1 MRLFFLLLLALS
13 IAVLLSLFPTIAG
26 QPLRIEAFEWVFE
39 TQQGTFITALL
50 VLLITVWLLRRIVSA
65 IFAGPGQLWNTLRMG
80 GRKRREQRLKEGL
93 AEWIDM
99 RGDQGSRAFKKSRG
113 IIPEWAAALLKT
125 VASPPKGLPVTNSNR
140 SPLNTALAARLVTD
154 PHAAIKPDSAIQKA
168 HLEAWLAVHP
178 DAPLAISRLAALAED
193 EGDWATAAKLLEA
206 SWKQGQ
212 RSASS
217 IKPRLARI
225 YIHLAEQQPET
236 RESHLRKAHRL
247 APDDSA
253 VILALGQAHTADQ
266 DTDAAKK
273 LWLNYL
279 AQHNDFRIAAELL
292 SLLSSE
298 ALQAFQ
304 KLDKRS
310 AARSYNDS
318 MRWLQASLAHRAGLN
333 GLANE
338 IMDQLLEK
346 TTSREPLQSRA
357 EWHAEAEEWEQAAGC
372 YQKLLHI
379 RSDEN
384 GNTET

>member
-1 MRLFFLLLLALS
+1 MRLFLLLLLALG

-39 TQQGTFITALL
+39 TQQGAFITALL
-50 VLLITVWLLRRIVSA
+50 VLLIIVWLLRRIVSA

-80 GRKRREQRLKEGL
+80 GRKRREQRLKEGI

-99 RGDQGSRAFKKSRG
+99 RGDQGSRAFQKSRG
-113 IIPEWAAALLKT
+113 TIPEWAATLLRT
-125 VASPPKGLPVTNSNR
+125 VASPPKGLPVVNSDT
-140 SPLNTALAARLVTD
+140 SPLNTALAARMVTD
-154 PHAAIKPDSAIQKA
+154 PNAASKPDRATQRA

-178 DAPLAISRLAALAED
+178 TAPLAISRLAALAED
-193 EGDWATAAKLLEA
+193 EGDWATAAKLLES

-225 YIHLAEQQPET
+225 YIHLAEQQPDT
-236 RESHLRKAHRL
+236 RQSHLRKAHRL
-247 APDDSA
+247 APDNSS
-253 VILALGQAHTADQ
+253 VILALGLAHAADQ
-266 DTDAAKK
+266 NADEAKK

-279 AQHNDFRIAAELL
+279 EKHNDFQIAAELL

-298 ALQAFQ
+298 ALRAFQ
-304 KLDKRS
+304 KLDKKS

-318 MRWLQASLAHRAGLN
+318 MRWLQANLAHRAGLN

-346 TTSREPLQSRA
+346 TTSCEPLQSRA
-357 EWHAEAEEWEQAAGC
+357 EWYAEAEEWEQAA
-372 YQKLLHI
+372 
-379 RSDEN
+379 
-384 GNTET
+384 

>member
-1 MRLFFLLLLALS
+1 MRLFFLLLLALG

-39 TQQGTFITALL
+39 TQQGAFITALL
-50 VLLITVWLLRRIVSA
+50 VLLIIVWFLRRIVSA

-80 GRKRREQRLKEGL
+80 GRKRREQRLKEGI

-99 RGDQGSRAFKKSRG
+99 RGDQGSRAFQKSRG
-113 IIPEWAAALLKT
+113 TIPEWAATLLRT
-125 VASPPKGLPVTNSNR
+125 VASPPKGLPVVNSDT
-140 SPLNTALAARLVTD
+140 SPLNTALAARMVTD
-154 PHAAIKPDSAIQKA
+154 PNAASKPDRATQRA

-178 DAPLAISRLAALAED
+178 TAPLAISRLAALAED
-193 EGDWATAAKLLEA
+193 EGDWATAAKLLES

-225 YIHLAEQQPET
+225 YIHLAEQQPDT
-236 RESHLRKAHRL
+236 RQSHLRKAHRL
-247 APDDSA
+247 APDNSS
-253 VILALGQAHTADQ
+253 VILALGLAHAADQ
-266 DTDAAKK
+266 NADEAKK

-279 AQHNDFRIAAELL
+279 EKHNDFQIAAELL
-292 SLLSSE
+292 SLMSSE
-298 ALQAFQ
+298 ALRAFQ
-304 KLDKRS
+304 KLDKKS

-318 MRWLQASLAHRAGLN
+318 MRWLQANLAHRAGLN

-346 TTSREPLQSRA
+346 TTSCEPLKSRA
-357 EWHAEAEEWEQAAGC
+357 EWYAEAEEWEQAARC
-372 YQKLLHI
+372 YQQLSHI
-379 RSDEN
+379 HSDED
-384 GNTET
+384 GSTGT

>member
-1 MRLFFLLLLALS
+1 MRLFLLLLLALG

-39 TQQGTFITALL
+39 TQQGAFITALL
-50 VLLITVWLLRRIVSA
+50 VLLIIVWFLRRFVSA

-80 GRKRREQRLKEGL
+80 GRKRREQRLKEGI

-99 RGDQGSRAFKKSRG
+99 RGDQGSRAFQKSRG
-113 IIPEWAAALLKT
+113 TIPEWAATLLRT
-125 VASPPKGLPVTNSNR
+125 VSSPPKGLPVVNSDT
-140 SPLNTALAARLVTD
+140 SPLNTALAARMVTD
-154 PHAAIKPDSAIQKA
+154 PNAASKPDRATQRA

-193 EGDWATAAKLLEA
+193 EGDWATAAKLLES

-225 YIHLAEQQPET
+225 YIHLAEQQPDT
-236 RESHLRKAHRL
+236 KQSHLRKAHRL
-247 APDDSA
+247 APDNSS
-253 VILALGQAHTADQ
+253 VILALGLAHAADQ
-266 DTDAAKK
+266 NADEAKK

-279 AQHNDFRIAAELL
+279 EKHNDFQIAAELL
-292 SLLSSE
+292 SLMSSE
-298 ALQAFQ
+298 ELRAFQ
-304 KLDKRS
+304 KLDKKS

-318 MRWLQASLAHRAGLN
+318 MRWLQANLAHRAGLN

-346 TTSREPLQSRA
+346 TTSCEPLKSRA
-357 EWHAEAEEWEQAAGC
+357 EWYAEAEEWEQAARC
-372 YQKLLHI
+372 YQQLSHI
-379 RSDEN
+379 RSDED
-384 GNTET
+384 GSTGT

>member
-1 MRLFFLLLLALS
+1 MRLFFLLLLALG

-39 TQQGTFITALL
+39 TQQGAFITALL
-50 VLLITVWLLRRIVSA
+50 VLLIIVWLLRRIVSA

-80 GRKRREQRLKEGL
+80 GRKRREQRLKEGV

-99 RGDQGSRAFKKSRG
+99 RGDQGSRAFQKSRG
-113 IIPEWAAALLKT
+113 TIPEWAATLLRT
-125 VASPPKGLPVTNSNR
+125 VASPPKGLPVVNSDT
-140 SPLNTALAARLVTD
+140 SPLNTALAARMVTD
-154 PHAAIKPDSAIQKA
+154 PNAASKPDRATQRA

-193 EGDWATAAKLLEA
+193 EGDWATAAKLLES

-225 YIHLAEQQPET
+225 YIHLAEQQPDT
-236 RESHLRKAHRL
+236 RQSHLRKAHRL
-247 APDDSA
+247 APDNSS
-253 VILALGQAHTADQ
+253 VILALGLAHAADQ
-266 DTDAAKK
+266 NADEAKK

-279 AQHNDFRIAAELL
+279 EKHNDFQIAAELL
-292 SLLSSE
+292 SLMSSE
-298 ALQAFQ
+298 ALRAFQ
-304 KLDKRS
+304 KLDKKS
-310 AARSYNDS
+310 AARGYNDS
-318 MRWLQASLAHRAGLN
+318 MRWLQANLAHRAGLN

-346 TTSREPLQSRA
+346 TTSCEPLQSRA
-357 EWHAEAEEWEQAAGC
+357 EWYAEAEEWEQAAGC
-372 YQKLLHI
+372 YQQLSQI

-384 GNTET
+384 GNTGT

>member
-1 MRLFFLLLLALS
+1 MRLFFLLLLALG

-26 QPLRIEAFEWVFE
+26 QPLRVEAFEWVFE
-39 TQQGTFITALL
+39 TQQGAFITALL
-50 VLLITVWLLRRIVSA
+50 VLLIIVWLLRRIVSA

-99 RGDQGSRAFKKSRG
+99 RGDQGSRAFRKSRG
-113 IIPEWAAALLKT
+113 SIPEWATALLRT
-125 VASPPKGLPVTNSNR
+125 VASPPRGLPVANSGS
-140 SPLNTALAARLVTD
+140 SPLNTALAARIVTD
-154 PHAAIKPDSAIQKA
+154 PHAATKPDRATQRA

-225 YIHLAEQQPET
+225 YIHLAEQQPDT
-236 RESHLRKAHRL
+236 RESQLRKAHRL
-247 APDDSA
+247 APDNGN
-253 VILALGQAHTADQ
+253 VILALGQAHAADRNS
-266 DTDAAKK
+266 DAAKK
-273 LWLNYL
+273 LWLDYL

-310 AARSYNDS
+310 AAKSYNDS
-318 MRWLQASLAHRAGLN
+318 MRWLQANLAHRAGLN

-346 TTSREPLQSRA
+346 TTSCEPLQSRA
-357 EWHAEAEEWEQAAGC
+357 EWYAEAEEWEQAARC
-372 YQKLLHI
+372 YQQLLHI

-384 GNTET
+384 GNAGT